1 MENSGDA
8 GEEVDTWGEETIWNL
23 EPRPLGCRQICK
35 EFLSPST
42 ELGVRV
48 LALGFASPLS

>member
-23 EPRPLGCRQICK
+23 EPRPLGCHQIWK

-42 ELGVRV
+42 ELGVKS
-48 LALGFASPLS
+48 LALEFSRPLS

>member
-8 GEEVDTWGEETIWNL
+8 GEDVDTWGEETIWNL
-23 EPRPLGCRQICK
+23 EPRPLGCHQIWK

-42 ELGVRV
+42 ELGVKS
-48 LALGFASPLS
+48 LALEFSSPLS